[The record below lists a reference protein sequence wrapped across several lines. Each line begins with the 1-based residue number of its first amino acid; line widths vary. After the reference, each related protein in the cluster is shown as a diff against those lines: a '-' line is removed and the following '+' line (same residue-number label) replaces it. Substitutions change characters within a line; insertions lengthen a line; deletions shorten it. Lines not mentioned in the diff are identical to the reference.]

1 MLLIPAVD
9 VKNGECVRLRQGRMQ
24 DATVFS
30 TDPLAVAQHWLENGA
45 RRLHIV
51 DLDGAFAGKP
61 SITALVGEICKSAGK
76 VPVQVGGGI
85 RNLESIEAYLA
96 AGVSDVILG
105 TRAVQDPAFLAEA
118 CAAFPQQIYLG
129 LDARSGMIA
138 TDGWDNTTELSAVA
152 FAQNVSQLALSGIV
166 YTDIDRDGMLSGLNV
181 TETINLANECTLPV
195 IASGGVRDI
204 EHLNLLARAALNSK
218 GIVCGVITGRAL
230 YEQTLSLLEGQ
241 ALLDGMFSPQ

>member
-30 TDPLAVAQHWLENGA
+30 TDPLAVAQHWLDNGA

-61 SITALVGEICKSAGK
+61 SINALVAEICKSAGK

-85 RNLESIEAYLA
+85 RSLESIEAYIT

-105 TRAVQDPAFLAEA
+105 TRAVQEPAFLAEA
-118 CAAFPQQIYLG
+118 CSAFPQQIYLG

-138 TDGWDNTTELSAVA
+138 TDGWDKTTELSAA
-152 FAQNVSQLALSGIV
+152 EFAQNVSGLALSGIV
-166 YTDIDRDGMLSGLNV
+166 YTDIERDGMLSGLNV
-181 TETINLANECTLPV
+181 SETINLANACAKPV

-204 EHLNLLARAALNSK
+204 EHLNLLAQAALKSE
-218 GIVCGVITGRAL
+218 GDVCGVITGRAL
-230 YEQTLSLLEGQ
+230 YEQTLSLVEGQ